1 MQAVESQNLILYHT
15 DLSGQ
20 WPEEGARAFAV
31 RLPYL
36 KRLAL
41 GSGGDAARA
50 SLAGIALAVRALAG
64 LLGRRVAP
72 GEIVFAHGEKPRLL
86 QAARLA
92 AAGGS
97 AVAAPRAQPDFSVSH
112 SGSRVACAAL
122 ADGRVGLDIEVGSG
136 PRVAGWVVC
145 EALLKAT
152 GAGLR
157 ALGELRDIELPESRL
172 QETCVSWRG
181 ERWYLRRLEFLPETS
196 ACLLTSCPVR
206 AVAAYSVAL
215 AELFAR

>member
-1 MQAVESQNLILYHT
+1 MQAVESQKLILYHT
-15 DLSGQ
+15 DLAGQ
-20 WPEEGARAFAV
+20 WPEEGARAFAR

-64 LLGRRVAP
+64 LLGRRVAA
-72 GEIVFAHGEKPRLL
+72 GEIVFANGEKPRLL
-86 QAARLA
+86 QPARLA

-97 AVAAPRAQPDFSVSH
+97 AVAVPRAPPDFSVSH

-122 ADGRVGLDIEVGSG
+122 AAGRVGLDIEAGST
-136 PRVAGWVVC
+136 PRVAGWVVR

-157 ALGELRDIELPESRL
+157 ALSELRDIELPDSTV
-172 QETCVSWRG
+172 QETCVGWRG